1 MILQSPNPAGHM
13 LNHQHHERFDT
24 HGMVLDRRADPG
36 HSDTMIYT
44 MKKSA
49 WRCLPVPA
57 DARGDGGKSGSYN
70 DIYVI

>member
-1 MILQSPNPAGHM
+1 MGDPFYYY
-13 LNHQHHERFDT
+13 ERLDT
-24 HGMVLDRRADPG
+24 HGMVLDRCADLE

-57 DARGDGGKSGSYN
+57 DARRE
-70 DIYVI
+70 